1 MFEPRPAAL
10 AVSIALLGVLFIA
23 GCASRQPPRGG
34 PEGGPPGGGPG
45 GSGGAA
51 LTLDGG
57 RVARPVALLF
67 AGMDTDR
74 DYIIAQDELAAGIVR
89 EWASLP
95 QSAQGNVPAIAIADW
110 AGTVLGDP
118 EALPNHL
125 AFDVNLDGQVNET
138 EFRTRLADEFAQ
150 LDHDHDGRLTR
161 AEMLRDLPVRSQ
173 GQGGGMPSGGMQ
185 GGPPGGGGRPPR

>member
-10 AVSIALLGVLFIA
+10 AVSVALLGVLFIA
-23 GCASRQPPRGG
+23 GCASRQPPRNG
-34 PEGGPPGGGPG
+34 PRGGPPGDGPGPG
-45 GSGGAA
+45 GGSA

-74 DYIIAQDELAAGIVR
+74 DYIIAQDELAAAIVR

-95 QSAQGNVPAIAIADW
+95 QGAQGNVPAIAIADW

-125 AFDVNLDGQVNET
+125 AFDVNLDGQVSET
-138 EFRTRLADEFAQ
+138 EFRTRLTGEFAQ
-150 LDHDHDGRLTR
+150 LDRDHDGRLTR

-173 GQGGGMPSGGMQ
+173 SQGGGMPSGGMP

>member
-10 AVSIALLGVLFIA
+10 AVSAALLGILFIA

-34 PEGGPPGGGPG
+34 PQGRPPGNDSGPGGGG
-45 GSGGAA
+45 GA

-67 AGMDTDR
+67 TGMDTDR
-74 DYIIAQDELAAGIVR
+74 DYILRQDELAAGIVR

-95 QSAQGNVPAIAIADW
+95 QGAQGNVPAIAIADW
-110 AGTVLGDP
+110 AGTALGDP

-125 AFDVNLDGQVNET
+125 AFDVNLDGQVSET
-138 EFRTRLADEFAQ
+138 EFRARLTDEFAQ
-150 LDHDHDGRLTR
+150 LDRDHDGRLTR
-161 AEMLRDLPVRSQ
+161 AEMLRDLPVRGQ

-185 GGPPGGGGRPPR
+185 GGPPGGGRPPR